1 VQAGAAKPPL
11 GGGDRR
17 LAIGPA
23 IHPAI
28 SFDAA
33 DGGLRAGLLAPLTR
47 PRVSSAAVLRRIDT
61 GLLRAMRT
69 RGHTPALE
77 SAMRVIATAGEWGA
91 IWTAGGL
98 AAAVIDA
105 GRRERWVRAACVAPL
120 AVSVN
125 YGVKLAVGR
134 RRPRLRGLP
143 PLCRAPSRLSFP
155 SAHATSS
162 LAAAAAMARISPRA
176 AAPLYGLA
184 AAICVTRPYL
194 GVHYPSDVLAGAALG
209 LALGR
214 AWPGLGGGP
223 PIRGRHGWRRDGRL
237 EEGLP
242 ASTSQPAGGPA
253 PGGPAR

>member
-1 VQAGAAKPPL
+1 
-11 GGGDRR
+11 
-17 LAIGPA
+17 
-23 IHPAI
+23 
-28 SFDAA
+28 
-33 DGGLRAGLLAPLTR
+33 
-47 PRVSSAAVLRRIDT
+47 
-61 GLLRAMRT
+61 
-69 RGHTPALE
+69 
-77 SAMRVIATAGEWGA
+77 MRVIATAGEWGA
-91 IWTAGGL
+91 IWALGSL
-98 AAAVIDA
+98 AAATIDA
-105 GRRERWVRAACVAPL
+105 GRRGRWVRAACVAPL

-143 PLCRAPSRLSFP
+143 PLGRAPSRLSFP

-162 LAAAAAMARISPRA
+162 LAAATAMARVSPRS

-223 PIRGRHGWRRDGRL
+223 PIRGQRDGRRTARV

-242 ASTSQPAGGPA
+242 APASETASGCG
-253 PGGPAR
+253 PGGPSQ